1 MRRFKR
7 EELQQV
13 VMRRVLRYNPTQLRK
28 MSKNALINHI
38 QNRVATIGKRS
49 IGAWNQRNDNVDRI
63 HAGLN
68 PLNHETL
75 VFIANA
81 LNCKN

>member
-63 HAGLN
+63 HADLN

>member
-1 MRRFKR
+1 
-7 EELQQV
+7 
-13 VMRRVLRYNPTQLRK
+13 

-63 HAGLN
+63 HADLT

-81 LNCKN
+81 LHCKN